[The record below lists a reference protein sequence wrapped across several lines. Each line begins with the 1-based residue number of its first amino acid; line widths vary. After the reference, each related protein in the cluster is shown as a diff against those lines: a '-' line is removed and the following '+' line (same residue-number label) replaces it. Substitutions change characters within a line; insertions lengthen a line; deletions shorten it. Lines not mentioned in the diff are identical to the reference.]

1 MNQGYKIHMPSLS
14 FVNKVLIILS
24 VTFFVIESI
33 LTKMSGISLIPFFG
47 LSAGTFSKGFVWQ
60 LITYPLFGRGLLEVV
75 FGCLLLWFIGC
86 SLEDIWGRKRYLS
99 FLLFSTVG
107 AGLIYLLVSFLF
119 FAGSPVYFL
128 SLTGLAGVTSALC
141 LAYAVLFPDQTFTF
155 MLLFPMKA
163 KYFCAILIAMSLYQG
178 FFSPSGAMAWGHLGG
193 MAFGYL
199 YMFMVAHPNLRRYV
213 PGGVTG
219 GSSGGSGS
227 RKDFVDPWSAKA
239 RKKRKSHLSLVDDD
253 KKDDDDNKPKY
264 LH

>member
-33 LTKMSGISLIPFFG
+33 LTKMSGISLIPYFG
-47 LSAGTFSKGFVWQ
+47 LSAGTFSKGFIWQ
-60 LITYPLFGRGLLEVV
+60 VFTYPLFGRGLLEVV

-86 SLEDIWGRKRYLS
+86 SLEEIWGRKRYLS

-107 AGLIYLLVSFLF
+107 AGLIYLAVSFMF
-119 FAGSPVYFL
+119 FSASPVYFL

-163 KYFCAILIAMSLYQG
+163 KYFCAILIGMSLYQG
-178 FFSPSGAMAWGHLGG
+178 FFSPAGAMAWGHLGG

-199 YMFMVAHPNLRRYV
+199 YMFMVAHPALRKYV
-213 PGGVTG
+213 PGGIQ
-219 GSSGGSGS
+219 GGSGPS
-227 RKDFVDPWSAKA
+227 GSKKKEFVDPWSAKA
-239 RKKRKSHLSLVDDD
+239 RKKKKNHLSLVEEEE
-253 KKDDDDNKPKY
+253 DDDDDKPKY